1 MCIYVYIYICIKYK
15 IITTIMIIVT
25 YIYIYIY
32 SHSIYIHICNYLFH
46 LIIYIKA
53 VLIYT
58 HVSYKTHKQ
67 KKELSLSHTNA
78 QNFKAHDDGGPTPD
92 LSTSDRINSESVP
105 SVSLAIFAVDHV

>member
-1 MCIYVYIYICIKYK
+1 MVTFGSHVGNHQFQPLLSGVYAGV
-15 IITTIMIIVT
+15 IV
-25 YIYIYIY
+25 
-32 SHSIYIHICNYLFH
+32 SSNY
-46 LIIYIKA
+46 IYIKA

-67 KKELSLSHTNA
+67 KKELSLSLSHTNA

-92 LSTSDRINSESVP
+92 LSTSDRINSKSVP